1 MSLVTLEECR
11 ARPGIQLPADDGVAQ
26 DIIDEQEAW
35 LARRIGTLVG
45 DRTETFRV
53 GLGGTSAKLGLA
65 RPTDSVTVVDGTVTL
80 DASRTALVDHGAS
93 LIIADVELTPWW
105 NGPYVRVTYEPSDEL
120 EVRKALFDLIALAG
134 SPIEKHKSEQ
144 IGAYS
149 YSGGGVQG
157 LTAAR
162 GVIVSS
168 LLPKRDP
175 LAVLTA
181 VSRRVRAGDPVINR
195 AEPWD

>member
-1 MSLVTLEECR
+1 MSVVTPGECR
-11 ARPGIQLPADDGVAQ
+11 DRGIPLPADDLVAQ

-45 DRTETFRV
+45 ARTETFRV

-65 RPTDSVTVVDGTVTL
+65 RPTDSVSVVDGSVTL
-80 DASRTALVDHGAS
+80 ATDRTRLVDHGAS
-93 LIIADVELTPWW
+93 LILADVEISPWW
-105 NGPYVRVTYEPSDEL
+105 NGPYVGVTYTPSDEL
-120 EVRKALFDLIALAG
+120 EVRKAIFDLVGLAAA
-134 SPIEKHKSEQ
+134 PLEKHTSEQ

-149 YSGGGVQG
+149 YSGGGAQG
-157 LTAAR
+157 LAAAR

-168 LLPKRDP
+168 LLPKRDA
-175 LAVLTA
+175 LTMITA
-181 VSRRVRAGDPVINR
+181 VSRRLRAGDPVINR

>member
-1 MSLVTLEECR
+1 VSVVTPGECR
-11 ARPGIQLPADDGVAQ
+11 DRGIPLPADDLVAQ

-35 LARRIGTLVG
+35 LARRLGLLVG
-45 DRTETFRV
+45 ERTETFPV

-65 RPTDSVTVVDGTVTL
+65 RPTDSVDVVDGSATL
-80 DASRTALVDHGAS
+80 DASRTRLVDHGSA
-93 LIIADVELTPWW
+93 LILADVQLTPWW
-105 NGPYVRVTYEPSDEL
+105 AGPYVAVTYEPSDEL
-120 EVRKALFDLIALAG
+120 EVRKAIFDLVGLAAT
-134 SPIEKHKSEQ
+134 PLEKHTSEQ

-149 YSGGGVQG
+149 YSGGGAQG
-157 LTAAR
+157 IAAAR

-181 VSRRVRAGDPVINR
+181 VSRRVHADDPVINR
-195 AEPWD
+195 AEPWT